1 MMEFSINTTLLS
13 ALLSSITVQSLTL
26 MMGLPLTAVAALLL
40 VPIMLLVSECV
51 AAFCRVSTS
60 QLSPTYTEPGNRV
73 AILIPAHNEAL
84 EIGITLRSL
93 LTQINPQ
100 DHLIVI
106 ADNCTDET
114 AEIAR
119 RAGVTVLERY
129 DTEHCGK
136 GFALDVGFRYLQ
148 TNPPDVVVILDAD
161 SQFSSGSYQVLVKEA
176 MRWRTPIQATY
187 LMEQPVRPSVKDGIS
202 AFAFLVKNLVRP
214 LGLKRLGQACELM
227 GTGMAFP
234 WQVAMTVSFAND
246 HIVEDLKLGL
256 DLSIAGFPP
265 RYCPQALVT
274 SRLPKGEDAAK
285 GQRKR
290 WEHGYL
296 STMIEYVPRL
306 VNQGLTQRRID
317 LLVSATDLSIL
328 PLSLL
333 VMLWGCL
340 ILVAGLVAFL
350 SGYFIP
356 LALLI
361 AAGAGLGVSILL
373 AWYRYGQAVLS
384 LQQLAQ
390 VPLYV
395 LWKIPLYLEFL
406 INPEKR
412 WVRTKRDST

>member
-1 MMEFSINTTLLS
+1 
-13 ALLSSITVQSLTL
+13 
-26 MMGLPLTAVAALLL
+26 
-40 VPIMLLVSECV
+40 
-51 AAFCRVSTS
+51 
-60 QLSPTYTEPGNRV
+60 
-73 AILIPAHNEAL
+73 
-84 EIGITLRSL
+84 
-93 LTQINPQ
+93 
-100 DHLIVI
+100 
-106 ADNCTDET
+106 
-114 AEIAR
+114 
-119 RAGVTVLERY
+119 
-129 DTEHCGK
+129 
-136 GFALDVGFRYLQ
+136 
-148 TNPPDVVVILDAD
+148 
-161 SQFSSGSYQVLVKEA
+161 
-176 MRWRTPIQATY
+176 
-187 LMEQPVRPSVKDGIS
+187 
-202 AFAFLVKNLVRP
+202 
-214 LGLKRLGQACELM
+214 
-227 GTGMAFP
+227 
-234 WQVAMTVSFAND
+234 
-246 HIVEDLKLGL
+246 
-256 DLSIAGFPP
+256 
-265 RYCPQALVT
+265 
-274 SRLPKGEDAAK
+274 
-285 GQRKR
+285 
-290 WEHGYL
+290 
-296 STMIEYVPRL
+296 MIEYVPRL